1 MSLLTG
7 HDIQIGAYHSARDFH
22 LIPAKKC
29 VVQPPTEKV
38 ISLDVPGMNGQA
50 DLSHSIT
57 GYPVFYEREGAW
69 EFYSDL
75 DFNRVWTAY
84 RDIKQKL
91 ALQCQTSAKIILD
104 DEPTFYYKGKV
115 WMGNQPTQTG
125 QNTKF
130 TLNYRLYPFKYLVK
144 PLEEDWLWDDFN
156 FETDLAPQKLGDI
169 ILTADSPSTVVRL
182 PPTDKPALLTLKGS
196 GSGARYVLRYNNE
209 NGEVISQ
216 GSLFKLG
223 LFQWQAK
230 ILLKPAASTNGGML
244 NIYYLQLTK
253 EAGDEA
259 HVRGTY
265 EPGYL

>member
-29 VVQPPTEKV
+29 VVQPPSEKV

-57 GYPVFYEREGAW
+57 GYPVFYEREGSW

-91 ALQCQTSAKIILD
+91 VLQCQTSA
-104 DEPTFYYKGKV
+104 
-115 WMGNQPTQTG
+115 
-125 QNTKF
+125 NTKF

-196 GSGARYVLRYNNE
+196 GAGARYVLRYNNE

-223 LFQWQAK
+223 LFQWQVK

>member
-1 MSLLTG
+1 M
-7 HDIQIGAYHSARDFH
+7 
-22 LIPAKKC
+22 
-29 VVQPPTEKV
+29 
-38 ISLDVPGMNGQA
+38 
-50 DLSHSIT
+50 
-57 GYPVFYEREGAW
+57 
-69 EFYSDL
+69 
-75 DFNRVWTAY
+75 
-84 RDIKQKL
+84 
-91 ALQCQTSAKIILD
+91 
-104 DEPTFYYKGKV
+104 
-115 WMGNQPTQTG
+115 
-125 QNTKF
+125 
-130 TLNYRLYPFKYLVK
+130 
-144 PLEEDWLWDDFN
+144 EEDWLWDDFN

-169 ILTADSPSTVVRL
+169 ILTADSPSAVVRL

-196 GSGARYVLRYNNE
+196 GAGARYVLRYNNE

-223 LFQWQAK
+223 LFKGQAK

>member
-1 MSLLTG
+1 M
-7 HDIQIGAYHSARDFH
+7 
-22 LIPAKKC
+22 
-29 VVQPPTEKV
+29 
-38 ISLDVPGMNGQA
+38 
-50 DLSHSIT
+50 
-57 GYPVFYEREGAW
+57 FYEREGSW

-84 RDIKQKL
+84 RDIKRKL
-91 ALQCQTSAKIILD
+91 ALQCQKTVKVILD

-115 WMGNQPTQTG
+115 WMGKEPTSTNQQ
-125 QNTKF
+125 TKF
-130 TLNYRLYPFKYLVK
+130 TFNYRFYPFKYLVK

-169 ILTADSPSTVVRL
+169 ILTADSPSAVVRL

-196 GSGARYVLRYNNE
+196 GAGARYVLRYNNE

-230 ILLKPAASTNGGML
+230 ILLKPAASTNGGIL

>member
-1 MSLLTG
+1 MPLLTG

-38 ISLDVPGMNGQA
+38 ISLNVPGMNGQA

-57 GYPVFYEREGAW
+57 GYPVFYEREGSW

-84 RDIKQKL
+84 RDIKRKL
-91 ALQCQTSAKIILD
+91 ALQCQKTVKVILD

-115 WMGNQPTQTG
+115 WMGKEPTSTNQQ
-125 QNTKF
+125 TKF
-130 TLNYRLYPFKYLVK
+130 TFNYRFYPFKYLVK

-169 ILTADSPSTVVRL
+169 ILTADSPSAVVRL
-182 PPTDKPALLTLKGS
+182 PPTD
-196 GSGARYVLRYNNE
+196 NNE

-230 ILLKPAASTNGGML
+230 ILLKPAASTNGGIL

>member
-57 GYPVFYEREGAW
+57 GYPVFYEREGSW

-75 DFNRVWTAY
+75 AFNRVWTAY

-91 ALQCQTSAKIILD
+91 ALQCHTSAKIILD

-115 WMGNQPTQTG
+115 WMGDQPIQTG

-144 PLEEDWLWDDFN
+144 PLEKDWLWDDFN
-156 FETDLAPQKLGDI
+156 FETDLAPQRLGDL
-169 ILTADSPSTVVRL
+169 ILAAGDTTTTPVRL
-182 PPTDKPALLTLKGS
+182 PPTDKPALFSLKAT
-196 GSGARYVLRYNNE
+196 GANVNYILRYN
-209 NGEVISQ
+209 GETGAVIRQ
-216 GSLFKLG
+216 GVLTAG
-223 LFQWQAK
+223 AAK
-230 ILLKPAASTNGGML
+230 TEILLKPAASTNGGMV

-253 EAGDEA
+253 AAGTEA
-259 HVRGTY
+259 HVSGTY